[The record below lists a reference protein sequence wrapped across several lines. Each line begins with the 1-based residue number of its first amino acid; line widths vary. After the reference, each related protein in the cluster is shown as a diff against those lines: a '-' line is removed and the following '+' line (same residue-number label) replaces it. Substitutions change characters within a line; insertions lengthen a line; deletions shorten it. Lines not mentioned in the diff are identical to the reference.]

1 MEKYLEKY
9 PTHVI
14 QELKIFLAEI
24 DRSMRDKSRKFL
36 SIVITQKH
44 NNYTIGLNMSLIYGY
59 KTTLMYADFKIVKYV
74 ISYICKKDYI
84 IIRNDF
90 AHNISLKNDHI
101 LCREIDITYP
111 GGEEGYSFIDHGSRA
126 REIRFMSFESFT
138 KVNGEGRLN
147 PFGAYRLT
155 ESGINKI
162 KNLFEKLERYDLLL
176 QMEV

>member
-9 PTHVI
+9 PDFII
-14 QELKIFLAEI
+14 QELKIFLAAI
-24 DRSMRDKSRKFL
+24 DKLMKDKNKRL
-36 SIVITQKH
+36 SISITQK
-44 NNYTIGLNMSLIYGY
+44 YDSYSIGLNMSLLYGY
-59 KTTLMYADFKIVKYV
+59 KTSLLYVDFKIVKYV
-74 ISYICKKDYI
+74 ISYICKKGYVV
-84 IIRNDF
+84 IRNDF

-138 KVNGEGRLN
+138 KVDVYGRLS
-147 PFGAYRLT
+147 PYKAYRLT

-162 KNLFEKLERYDLLL
+162 KNLFEKLERFDLLL